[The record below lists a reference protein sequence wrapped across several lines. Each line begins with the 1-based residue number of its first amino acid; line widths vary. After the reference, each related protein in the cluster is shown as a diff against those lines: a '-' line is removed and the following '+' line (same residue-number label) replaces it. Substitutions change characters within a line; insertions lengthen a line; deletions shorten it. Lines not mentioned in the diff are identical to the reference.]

1 MSLCSCYLYHS
12 GTLASMVVKVRG
24 AKANSRDAS
33 AKAGMSKH
41 NRQSRAGQ
49 HSAVSA
55 AKQNGAEQSRAEQH
69 SAVNAAKQN
78 GAEVEPAL
86 RRGWIG
92 KQGSAAGIFSRTSRK
107 AHLALSQT
115 WCDP

>member
-1 MSLCSCYLYHS
+1 MSLCSCYIYHS
-12 GTLASMVVKVRG
+12 GTCASRAVTVPG

-33 AKAGMSKH
+33 AKASMSEH
-41 NRQSRAGQ
+41 NRQSRAG
-49 HSAVSA
+49 
-55 AKQNGAEQSRAEQH
+55 QH